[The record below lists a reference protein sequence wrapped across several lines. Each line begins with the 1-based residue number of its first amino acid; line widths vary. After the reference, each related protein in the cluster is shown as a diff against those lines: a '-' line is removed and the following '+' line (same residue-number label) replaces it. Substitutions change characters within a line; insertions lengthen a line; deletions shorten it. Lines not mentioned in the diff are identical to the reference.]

1 MTMPFHAPHTVF
13 KAARRGLVRGI
24 ALVEYALAMP
34 LLLLLL
40 AVALDYDNSL
50 RIATEVSAAARA
62 GAAFASAS
70 AANSTNTTGIRA
82 AALNSAPDVG
92 GMTVSSVRSCQCP
105 GGAAVSCSGS
115 CTGNMLIYVQVNA
128 QASPAAIFNY
138 SGLGF
143 SGSTSPQVS
152 MRVQ

>member
-1 MTMPFHAPHTVF
+1 
-13 KAARRGLVRGI
+13 
-24 ALVEYALAMP
+24 MP

-40 AVALDYDNSL
+40 AVALDYGNSL

-62 GAAFASAS
+62 GAAFASSS
-70 AANSTNTTGIRA
+70 AANSTNTTGIQA
-82 AALNSAPDVG
+82 AAINSAPDIS
-92 GMTVSSVRSCQCP
+92 GMTVSSTRTCQCP
-105 GGAAVSCSGS
+105 GGVAVSCSGT

-128 QASPAAIFNY
+128 QVTAGTIFSY

-143 SGSTSPQVS
+143 SGSTAAQVS